1 MIYISGR
8 PDDTIE
14 FERKL
19 AEDLK
24 GSEVIILSGD
34 MGAGKTTFTK
44 GLALGLNITDTIVSP
59 TFTLMNSYL
68 GRLSLYHYD
77 MFRIENKE
85 EIAEL
90 GIEEYLGQSDGVS
103 VVEWNKFDL

>member
-1 MIYISGR
+1 
-8 PDDTIE
+8 
-14 FERKL
+14 
-19 AEDLK
+19 
-24 GSEVIILSGD
+24 

-103 VVEWNKFDL
+103 VVEWNKFDLRGFKVIRINIENTGENTRRITVN